1 MPAAS
6 SAPASPSASASA
18 SREALRLQLSAVRDE
33 IRDKLLAEKEEQAY
47 QQWLQDL
54 RGRATI
60 EVDWS
65 RL

>member
-1 MPAAS
+1 MEKAIETLRKQLPK
-6 SAPASPSASASA
+6 
-18 SREALRLQLSAVRDE
+18 RERRLVEGTAELR
-33 IRDKLLAEKEEQAY
+33 AEKEEQAY